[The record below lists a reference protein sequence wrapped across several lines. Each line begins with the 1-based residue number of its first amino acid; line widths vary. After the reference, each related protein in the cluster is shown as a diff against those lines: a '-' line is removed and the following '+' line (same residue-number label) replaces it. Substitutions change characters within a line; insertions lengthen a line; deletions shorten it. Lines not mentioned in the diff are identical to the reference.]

1 MTNKLIILLISS
13 ISLLISTSVLAE
25 LPKWQHY
32 LLPIKSELRG
42 SGATNKTLWVVGDKN
57 AVFISKDNGTSWR
70 DISPT
75 MKITASDDKT
85 LEYNFRD
92 IEVFNDTTAI
102 VMSVGS
108 GAESTL
114 QITRNQGKTWQIL
127 RTNKEAKGFYDS
139 IGFWD
144 EQNGVMV
151 GDPIN
156 GHFVIE
162 LTKDQGKTWSRIPI
176 DKLPTITEKEAA
188 FAASGNTLIVGKMG
202 EIWLATGGL
211 SASVYHSTDF
221 GQTWTKSSVALEN
234 TTETSG
240 GYALGLNSQQEV
252 FVLGGNYLKRDGHYN
267 NMATLINN
275 EWQVVESGG
284 NGLRTA
290 MSCVHNICISTG
302 KRSSDISLDNGKSW
316 QVFSN
321 QGFYTL
327 TSNDKNVLAAG
338 SAGKVAVLVV
348 KD

>member
-1 MTNKLIILLISS
+1 MTNKLIISLISS
-13 ISLLISTSVLAE
+13 ISLLIATSVLAE

-32 LLPIKSELRG
+32 QLPIKSELRG
-42 SGATNKTLWVVGDKN
+42 SGATEKTLWVVGDKN

-70 DISPT
+70 DISPK
-75 MKITASDDKT
+75 MRIASSDGKT

-114 QITRNQGKTWQIL
+114 QITRNQGETWHIL

-144 EQNGVMV
+144 QQNGVMV
-151 GDPIN
+151 GDPID

-162 LTKDQGKTWSRIPI
+162 LTKDQGKTWNRISI
-176 DKLPTITEKEAA
+176 DKLPPITEKEAA

-234 TTETSG
+234 STETSG
-240 GYALGLNSQQEV
+240 GYALALNSDQQV
-252 FVLGGNYLKRDGHYN
+252 FTLGGNYLKRDGNYN
-267 NMATLINN
+267 NAATLVNN
-275 EWQVVESGG
+275 QWQIVNNGG
-284 NGLRTA
+284 HGLRTA
-290 MSCVHNICISTG
+290 LSCVKSTCVSTG
-302 KRSSDISLDNGKSW
+302 KLSSDISLDNGKSW

-327 TSNDKNVLAAG
+327 TSNNKSILAAG
-338 SAGKVAVLVV
+338 SAGKVAVL
-348 KD
+348 KISH